1 MSTTTTQPGSLSN
14 ASVERTM
21 RALNE
26 LAAHTGLPATAL
38 RQLQQVLA
46 TEARVEQ
53 ATLYGSRA
61 MGNHRPGSDI
71 DICLSAPELDLS
83 GQFALEH
90 RIDDLLLP
98 WKVDLSLRHAIDNPE
113 LLAHIARVG
122 LLIYPPA

>member
-1 MSTTTTQPGSLSN
+1 MTTTTQP
-14 ASVERTM
+14 ASPRTSGHES
-21 RALNE
+21 ALNA
-26 LAAHTGLPATAL
+26 LAASAGLPAEAL
-38 RQLQQVLA
+38 RRLQRVLA
-46 TEARVEQ
+46 TEQRVVQ

-83 GQFALEH
+83 GLFALEH

-98 WKVDLSLRHAIDNPE
+98 WKVDLSLRHAIDNPQ

-122 LLIYPPA
+122 LLVYPLA